1 VVVENRAGAGG
12 NIGAEVV
19 ARAEPDGY
27 TLMFGT
33 SAPLAINVSLYRKIN
48 YDPVKSFAPVIQI
61 GQLPNVLVV
70 NPACPRRT
78 CKS

>member
-1 VVVENRAGAGG
+1 
-12 NIGAEVV
+12 
-19 ARAEPDGY
+19 
-27 TLMFGT
+27 MFGT